1 VCLYRQPILSDMSIS
16 PVSAPELFVLAHLL
30 AHDPDRRQWARS
42 ILIDLVQACSCTD
55 DPIQLIC
62 DLHEVLLTPDT
73 SRFSLDRITLQV
85 EPPDRHLLVAALIAI
100 GRHTEC
106 RLKAGAIDSRV
117 IVAQRQMM
125 LVVTLLWQWP
135 TERLNQVWEDRATL
149 SRAIADL
156 RQQSSPIAS
165 VLVSYL
171 ERDLTPEPLTVR
183 TESPEPTVADEALIE
198 LPTGPLLDSP
208 QIVGAIARN
217 TTIAREDYDWTQQEL
232 EPVAKAF
239 ATLTRDLGQRAK
251 ELEKV
256 GQGKTSVKQAA
267 AQQMAE
273 LYDKL
278 ERTRTQD
285 LENLRTIL
293 KCKRDAIGHFTL
305 AMMGRTKVGKSTL
318 FATLLGSGYDGIG
331 TGQQRTTR
339 ENRVYELEN
348 GIRLVDTPGIAAA
361 GGEAD
366 ALEALK
372 AVDGADLICYVVTS
386 DSIQESEF
394 EFLRKL
400 KDKTK
405 PLLIL
410 LNVQKDLTNA
420 TRRKLF
426 LKNPDKLMSG
436 DDIEGHTSR
445 ILRYAREHY
454 ASESIVVLPVM
465 LLAAQLA
472 RQEDDRELCSQLY
485 RASRIQSFL
494 DWVEGAIVNYGT
506 LIASQTIIGETAV
519 SLVPYRNEIEAQR
532 DQYRDTAQT
541 LRDTAKTFIRKIEEV
556 RNDITAQIETEI
568 AADYQAVFNAI
579 PSFARNNWEKD
590 QFSQTRAWE
599 NTIEHKIKLPEKV
612 KTTIEFLCDQC
623 NSKMRDII
631 EEIGQ
636 DLAFVEGFKELSRDY
651 VGGFT
656 GTGAGFD
663 FYSFMKKGNI
673 LLIGASLLMSLNP
686 ATFTVAGAVGLA
698 AVAIGIVSNFFK
710 NKSERQQEACKKIE
724 EELRRMNNQ
733 NKQITLEEL
742 QKHFKKTIDLLELKT
757 SKYFKNTIES
767 LEQAASS
774 LDTTSSHLKAPIQTL
789 DRSVSLRIYDWC
801 NQNRE
806 SLDQTRLDQ
815 SIKTVQRNPGKL
827 QIQLTQSM
835 TQLPPKQRQTE
846 CSQILGIDVQFSQ
859 KP

>member
-1 VCLYRQPILSDMSIS
+1 MSIS

-135 TERLNQVWEDRATL
+135 TERLNQAWEDHATL
-149 SRAIADL
+149 SKAIADL

-198 LPTGPLLDSP
+198 LPTGALLDSP
-208 QIVGAIARN
+208 QIVGAIASN
-217 TTIAREDYDWTQQEL
+217 QHIAQEDYNWTRREL
-232 EPVAKAF
+232 EPVAQAF

-267 AQQMAE
+267 AKQMAE

-293 KCKRDAIGHFTL
+293 KRKRDAIGHFTL
-305 AMMGRTKVGKSTL
+305 AMMGRTKAGKSTL

-532 DQYRDTAQT
+532 DRCRYDAQK
-541 LRDTAKTFIRKIEEV
+541 LRETKATFIRKIEQS
-556 RNDITAQIETEI
+556 RKDIIDQIKAEI
-568 AADYQAVFNAI
+568 AVDYQAILKEI

-590 QFSQTRAWE
+590 PSIQKKEWQEVERKIRISEKINAT
-599 NTIEHKIKLPEKV
+599 IKLISASFNQKNQE
-612 KTTIEFLCDQC
+612 IL
-623 NSKMRDII
+623 

-636 DLAFVEGFKELSRDY
+636 DLEFTERFSEKSHNHTN
-651 VGGFT
+651 GFT
-656 GTGAGFD
+656 GKTAGFD
-663 FYSFMKKGNI
+663 FQFFTKLAGI
-673 LLIGASLLMSLNP
+673 LA
-686 ATFTVAGAVGLA
+686 TVAGTIMSFMSGIGLA
-698 AVAIGIVSNFFK
+698 AGIITFVGAGLGMSSGMAKSKQQRQSETCKEIEKALRSEVSKVEHEK
-710 NKSERQQEACKKIE
+710 NEQLKQHFTKICE
-724 EELRRMNNQ
+724 SLANEVNKYFDAVIEDLNTANVSLDNAQDNLR
-733 NKQITLEEL
+733 
-742 QKHFKKTIDLLELKT
+742 KTIQ
-757 SKYFKNTIES
+757 I
-767 LEQAASS
+767 
-774 LDTTSSHLKAPIQTL
+774 L
-789 DRSVSLRIYDWC
+789 DRGVSLRIYDWC
-801 NQNRE
+801 HQNKKPFNQV
-806 SLDQTRLDQ
+806 RLDQ